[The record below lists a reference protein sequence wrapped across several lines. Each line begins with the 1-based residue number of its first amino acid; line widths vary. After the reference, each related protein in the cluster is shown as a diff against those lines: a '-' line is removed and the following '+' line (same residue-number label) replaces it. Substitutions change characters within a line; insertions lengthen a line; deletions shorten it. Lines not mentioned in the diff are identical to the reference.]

1 MNHVECGNFNF
12 LLSTRE
18 MRVTEK
24 DEDRPALP
32 ESAHSDPDI
41 RGVLNH

>member
-1 MNHVECGNFNF
+1 MNHVECGNLNF
-12 LLSTRE
+12 LLSNRE

-24 DEDRPALP
+24 DEDTPALP

-41 RGVLNH
+41 HGALNH